1 MNLKNGFTLAE
12 VLITL
17 VVVGVIAALTIPTVI
32 YETKKTEYS
41 SKLKKI
47 YSAMTQAELRAKA
60 DGKDWKIWMDANF
73 AETGVEVTKTF
84 SDKYLLP
91 YLSYSKVD
99 YDRNGWA
106 VTVYFND
113 GMVLRM
119 HKMAC
124 LDFRV
129 DINGEKKPNAIGRD
143 EYYFLYCPQQDS
155 YFTIKERIIPYQQGY
170 YSRETA
176 LNLCEISP
184 QYCSALLSIDGW
196 EYKDDYPHRL

>member
-73 AETGVEVTKTF
+73 AETGLEATKTF

-99 YDRNGWA
+99 YDKNGWD

-113 GMVLRM
+113 GLLLNIA
-119 HKMAC
+119 KMTC
-124 LDFRV
+124 LDFRI
-129 DINGEKKPNAIGRD
+129 DLNGDKKPNARGRD
-143 EYYFLYCPQQDS
+143 NYYFLYCSQNHS
-155 YFTIKERIIPYQQGY
+155 SFALRERFIPYQNGY

-176 LNLCEISP
+176 LNLCKNSP